1 MRRLLKV
8 SALTLCVTVLVINT
22 GCSKNNDKP
31 VKELEVIT
39 SQVSNILI
47 KTAIGGG
54 WITASGGLEITASGV
69 VYSTNPTPSLNKI
82 QCTTEINP
90 NNESPFH
97 VVMDK
102 LRAGTDYYVRAY
114 ATDNE
119 GNTWYGDEQT
129 FTTYASPVVA
139 TGDIFYIS
147 GRGLVVSSNI
157 TNTGGLPV
165 TERGV
170 VLGTSDNPTI
180 DNTVVTATTAGTGDY
195 SVEVT
200 QTQAGVTYYIRAYA
214 KNAGGVFYGNQKTYT
229 C

>member
-1 MRRLLKV
+1 MKRLLKL
-8 SALTLCVTVLVINT
+8 SALTLCVTVLVIST
-22 GCSKNNDKP
+22 GCSKNNEKP

-47 KTAIGGG
+47 KTAICGG
-54 WITASGGLEITASGV
+54 WITASGGLQIAASGV
-69 VYSTNPTPSLNKI
+69 VYSTNQNPALNKLS
-82 QCTTEINP
+82 CYSEINP
-90 NNESPFH
+90 SNESPFH

-102 LRAGTDYYVRAY
+102 LRAGTGYYIRAY

-129 FTTYASPVVA
+129 FTTYASPAIV

-147 GRGLVVSSNI
+147 GRGLVVSANI
-157 TNTGGLPV
+157 TNPGGLTI

-180 DNTVVTATTAGTGDY
+180 DTTVVTATTAGTGDY
-195 SVEVT
+195 SIEVT

-214 KNAGGVFYGNQKTYT
+214 KNAGGVFYGNQKTYSR
-229 C
+229 